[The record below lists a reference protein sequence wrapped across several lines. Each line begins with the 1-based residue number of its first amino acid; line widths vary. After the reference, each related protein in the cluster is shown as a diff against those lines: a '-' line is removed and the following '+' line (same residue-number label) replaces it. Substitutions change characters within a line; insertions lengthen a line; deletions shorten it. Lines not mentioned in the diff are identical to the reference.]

1 MPEQVQILEDR
12 TLNQPL
18 PNGAILQMTEIVY
31 QAHGLPPRRVFLPKA
46 EHPEAARAAAIK
58 ADLDAARTTRP
69 TLLNIP

>member
-31 QAHGLPPRRVFLPKA
+31 QALGLPPRRVFLPKA
-46 EHPEAARAAAIK
+46 EDTEKARAEAIK